1 MQARAAQTKQTQP
14 ETLNC
19 CKLIV
24 DGNGHRNDLLLADLP
39 ENQGTLFCEAM
50 LPQIRTYAIMI
61 AATRLNA
68 DKNTPAIIT
77 DEADWF
83 AARILVLQARI
94 FHLDISLKPMLKTA
108 NKRAEAFAQQHNLP
122 FTSARMHMSVVSAF
136 VCLGF
141 ILSQA
146 FLIWWHRWLSATPG
160 MCSDLVTLGLMVL
173 LIAIWVPS
181 SM

>member
-14 ETLNC
+14 EALNC

-39 ENQGTLFCEAM
+39 ANQGTLFCEAM

-94 FHLDISLKPMLKTA
+94 FHLDISLKSMLETA
-108 NKRAEAFAQQHNLP
+108 NKRAEAFARQHNLP
-122 FTSARMHMSVVSAF
+122 FTAARMQMSLHA
-136 VCLGF
+136 GRP
-141 ILSQA
+141 A
-146 FLIWWHRWLSATPG
+146 N
-160 MCSDLVTLGLMVL
+160 L
-173 LIAIWVPS
+173 LIMKSALPVDSQDKGLIDNSRRLAALLPTAVF
-181 SM
+181 